1 MPVSTVQ
8 TMAKERQHVSFNAR
22 ELTYFLDGGERMTKV
37 DFFCTVAL
45 LMHVAAQGTHFLG
58 D

>member
-45 LMHVAAQGTHFLG
+45 LMP
-58 D
+58 